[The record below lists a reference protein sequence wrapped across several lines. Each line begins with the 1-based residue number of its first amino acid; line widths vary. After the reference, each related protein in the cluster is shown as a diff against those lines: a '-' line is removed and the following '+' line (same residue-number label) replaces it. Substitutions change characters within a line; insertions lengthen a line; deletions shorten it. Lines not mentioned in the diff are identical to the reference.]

1 MDGYFEGTRVMR
13 IDPLRAVPATET
25 DKFYQ
30 QPINVAAQALAD
42 SGTAPQ
48 TAPAQPFAD
57 MVIRGMAYLRG
68 PNIWTYR
75 PVIEAIVDIG
85 ALEDCPSNT
94 LPGFYERLSAWLPG
108 LIEHRCSIGRRG
120 GFLMRLRD
128 GTWAGHIMEHVALE
142 LQTQAGMKTGFGK
155 ARMTHERGVYKVVIR
170 TRDEETG
177 KCALQ
182 AARDLVMAAINDQPY
197 DVAATLARLTDMV
210 DRRCL
215 GPSTACIVEA
225 AGERGIPAI
234 RLNEGNLVQLGY
246 GAAQHRIWTAET
258 DRTSAIAEGIS
269 RDKDL
274 TKQLLAAAGVPVPQ
288 GRTVDSPEQA
298 WAAAENIGL
307 PVAVKPSDGNHARG
321 VSLNLKT
328 RQEVLDAYTTAEQ
341 EGSEV
346 IVERFIPGD
355 EHRLLVVGG
364 KVVAATRGEI
374 TRVKGDG
381 RSTIEQLIA
390 AQVNTD
396 PRRGAE
402 EHFPLDVILVR
413 KNPVTQLVL
422 ARQGLTADSVLP
434 VGQTAVV
441 ERTGNMSVDMTGE
454 VHPDIAETAALAAR
468 VVGLDIA
475 GIDLVASDIGQPL
488 ASQGGAVVEV
498 NAGPSLLMHLKPAVG
513 RTQPVGQAIVGH
525 LFPGSANGRIPL
537 VGVLALPGQALAA
550 RLIGEMLSLSG
561 RLTAVAGQCGLQL
574 GERWLTRASAITYEA
589 GERMLLNRTVQAAV
603 LETSPRQILSQ
614 GLPYDRCQVG
624 VVTAMPGPEGLA
636 DLYITE
642 TDQMPGIVRT
652 QVDVVLKNGAAV
664 LNAADAA
671 VRELAGYCDG
681 DVLFYADLDHADHDT
696 MVAIAGH
703 RSGKN
708 GKGRAVLLRDGKIM
722 LTQGQNETLIAST
735 SLPAIAALLACS
747 SSAPG
752 ETLAAAACAWH
763 LGLPVDLIHAG
774 LLRFAQSQNAQSN
787 ATNTLVPI
795 PIG

>member
-1 MDGYFEGTRVMR
+1 MRVDLIR
-13 IDPLRAVPATET
+13 ET
-25 DKFYQ
+25 
-30 QPINVAAQALAD
+30 PAQAAGGFYSRPLTVSVQETVS
-42 SGTAPQ
+42 SGSAPTPTRQ
-48 TAPAQPFAD
+48 FPD
-57 MVIRGMAYLRG
+57 MVIRRMSYLRG

-85 ALEDCPSNT
+85 DLEDYPSNT
-94 LPGFYERLSAWLPG
+94 LPGFYERLTAWLPG
-108 LIEHRCSIGRRG
+108 LIEHRCSVGRRG

-128 GTWAGHIMEHVALE
+128 GTWPGHIMEHVALE

-170 TRDEETG
+170 TRDEAIG
-177 KCALQ
+177 KHALQ
-182 AARDLVMAAINDQPY
+182 AARDLVMAAINDKPY
-197 DVAATLARLTDMV
+197 NVAATLAQLTDMV

-225 AGERGIPAI
+225 ATERGIPTI
-234 RLNEGNLVQLGY
+234 RLSEGNLVQLGH
-246 GAAQHRIWTAET
+246 GVSRHRIWTAET

-274 TKQLLAAAGVPVPQ
+274 TKQLLSAAGVPVPE
-288 GRTVDSPEQA
+288 GHVVTSADEA
-298 WAAAENIGL
+298 WEVAEDIGF

-321 VSLNLKT
+321 VSLNLNT
-328 RQEVLDAYTTAEQ
+328 EREVRDAYATAEK

-374 TRVKGDG
+374 TRVNGDG
-381 RSTIEQLIA
+381 HSTIEQLIA

-434 VGQTAVV
+434 VGRSAVV
-441 ERTGNMSVDMTGE
+441 ERTGNMAVDVTGQ
-454 VHPDIAETAALAAR
+454 VHPDVAELAALATR

-475 GIDLVASDIGQPL
+475 GIDLVTSDIGKPL
-488 ASQGGAVVEV
+488 AVQGGAVVEV

-513 RTQPVGQAIVGH
+513 RAQPVGEAIVGY
-525 LFPGSANGRIPL
+525 LFPGSVTGRIPL
-537 VGVLALPGQALAA
+537 VGVLAVPGQTLLAP
-550 RLIGEMLSLSG
+550 LVGDMLSLSG
-561 RLTAVAGQCGLQL
+561 LLTAVAGQDGLQL
-574 GERWLTRASAITYEA
+574 GERWLSRESAVTYEA

-603 LETSPRQILSQ
+603 LETSPREILTN
-614 GLPYDRCQVG
+614 GLPYDRCQIG

-636 DLYITE
+636 DLFVTE
-642 TDQMPGIVRT
+642 ADQMPGIVRT

-664 LNAADAA
+664 LNAADPA
-671 VRELAGYCDG
+671 VRELAKYCDG
-681 DVLFYADLDHADHDT
+681 EVLLYADLDRADRDT
-696 MVAIAGH
+696 ATAIAEH
-703 RSGKN
+703 RAGKG
-708 GKGRAVLLRDGKIM
+708 GKGRAVLLRGGRIV
-722 LTQGQNETLIAST
+722 LTRGREETPLVDARQHA
-735 SLPAIAALLACS
+735 LAALLAS
-747 SSAPG
+747 TPSATG
-752 ETLAAAACAWH
+752 EVLAAAACGWQ
-763 LGLPVDLIHAG
+763 LGLSVDLIRAS
-774 LLRFAQSQNAQSN
+774 LLRFTEEAHARLP
-787 ATNTLVPI
+787 ATAPATYA
-795 PIG
+795 